1 MSAYIVSPDHITA
14 LLAGFAAHSRRQRC
28 RPLSE
33 DDLSEI
39 GRQLLLEN
47 CRSVAYRYDT
57 PVDDG
62 WQDYRFDRKY
72 LFRPPVRATAQLLK
86 LCDCL
91 EYQSC
96 ERDDWYASAAFRK
109 LDEIRSV
116 LISSLP
122 GYEQGPWEFH
132 FDKEAA

>member
-14 LLAGFAAHSRRQRC
+14 LLAGFAAHHRRQRC

-57 PVDDG
+57 PVDNS
-62 WQDYRFDRKY
+62 WQNYRFERKY
-72 LFRPPVRATAQLLK
+72 RNKRATITL
-86 LCDCL
+86 
-91 EYQSC
+91 Y
-96 ERDDWYASAAFRK
+96 F
-109 LDEIRSV
+109 
-116 LISSLP
+116 
-122 GYEQGPWEFH
+122 
-132 FDKEAA
+132 

>member
-1 MSAYIVSPDHITA
+1 MSAFIVSPDHITA
-14 LLAGFAAHSRRQRC
+14 LLAGFAAQRRLR
-28 RPLSE
+28 RDSPLSE

-57 PVDDG
+57 PVNDG
-62 WQDYRFDRKY
+62 WQNYRFDRKY
-72 LFRPPVRATAQLLK
+72 LFSPPVRVTAQLLK

>member
-1 MSAYIVSPDHITA
+1 MSAFIVSPDHITA
-14 LLAGFAAHSRRQRC
+14 LLAGFAAHSRQLRR
-28 RPLSE
+28 RSLSE

-39 GRQLLLEN
+39 GRQLLCEN

-62 WQDYRFDRKY
+62 WQNYRFDRKF
-72 LFRPPVRATAQLLK
+72 LFRPPVRAKAQLLK

-109 LDEIRSV
+109 LNEIRGL

-122 GYEQGPWEFH
+122 GYEQGPWEFC
-132 FDKEAA
+132 FDKVAA